1 MTFVAATFRL
11 RYFRSGDT
19 GAATV
24 YGLQL
29 YFVIALLDIFLMK
42 NRFLP

>member
-24 YGLQL
+24 YGLYCILESL
-29 YFVIALLDIFLMK
+29 YWISF
-42 NRFLP
+42 